1 MGLTAPVLLVATW
14 VYQIS
19 TALRVLWLAGVP
31 GIAKSFGCLS
41 GTRTVSPA
49 LPNPRGAVGNMELCR
64 GGAQWLTC
72 CRTGPNAPEGGVG
85 VM

>member
-1 MGLTAPVLLVATW
+1 MGMMASELLVVTW

-31 GIAKSFGCLS
+31 GIAKSLGCLS
-41 GTRTVSPA
+41 ATRTASPV
-49 LPNPRGAVGNMELCR
+49 LPNPKDAVENMDLCR
-64 GGAQWLTC
+64 GGAQWLIC
-72 CRTGPNAPEGGVG
+72 CRTGANAPEGGVG